1 MNEKVFYLKTL
12 GSPEK
17 KITSHLHMSSRI
29 KLTKVKEKDK
39 ILKET
44 LGKCHIIYRELRSV
58 IS

>member
-29 KLTKVKEKDK
+29 KLTKVKTPG
-39 ILKET
+39 I
-44 LGKCHIIYRELRSV
+44 
-58 IS
+58 